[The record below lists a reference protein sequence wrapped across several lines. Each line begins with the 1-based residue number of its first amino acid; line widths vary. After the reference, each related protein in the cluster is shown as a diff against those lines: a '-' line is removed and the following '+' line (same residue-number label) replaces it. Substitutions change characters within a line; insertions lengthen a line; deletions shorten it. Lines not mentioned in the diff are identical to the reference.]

1 MANVFGRMPMAH
13 TLVPFVLPQEKP
25 PFLTAFMEG
34 DQLFLEIPDQQL
46 DRHMMFMCYNGVKRS
61 FIQVVWSLHN
71 DSMVLKQQ
79 SIASTAGIQIP
90 VVPGLPLKENV
101 IAIFPVEKENTGAK
115 GHCVNI
121 TDLVLRKEI
130 KWPQTFGGVSFG
142 SPIPDISLV
151 VDAYNGQDETLFK
164 VRRGMATSGSRVA
177 KPLIFGFCA
186 LGEPMK
192 GRRFDYRMGFSNE
205 EQDNGFHFGLKNRK
219 ANIGRWRLKK
229 KYDDQKVSV
238 PEEPITFLI
247 SPEVPKK
254 WRSYVK
260 AGIEEWLPAFESAGF
275 KDALVVKEMD
285 SLDTWQ
291 AHSIHTN
298 VVHWSQKKFFRDKE
312 YQDFGGTIGNV
323 VDARSGEILKGDI
336 FLGGSVRSA
345 SERYFVRSS
354 PLDKRAQ
361 NFPFPDELVGALF
374 QRTAAH
380 EAGHVFGL
388 LDGNF
393 GEYIYPSDKMNDST
407 WLATMGHTPS
417 VMNYARSNNI
427 PQPGDSIPPHLLIQ
441 HVGPTD
447 HYSIQWAYTEF
458 PQEISAEEEKTALE
472 RMIRWQDTV
481 PWYRFNLNQMEVVG
495 PVNTSQVVET
505 NDPVRSTELALRN
518 VKRVIEMLPQV
529 TQGQSDNARLDRL
542 YTKSV
547 ALWNDHMKH
556 VLSLV
561 GGYDVQYQSLDQP
574 GNPYEPIPW
583 EKQMEA
589 LDFLLANALDA
600 PEWLT
605 DPAFHS
611 RLKYSSFPDQVVAYQ
626 QLLILDMIVANRL
639 KRFEQMEIR
648 RNQKDLLR
656 AYLHRLQSGLF
667 LELYGDMDWVAPRRQ
682 EVQMTYIDGL
692 IGQLSKKRTALGA
705 DEQFLNYS
713 DYSKGLMVSQLM
725 DLKKQLEKTV
735 KSKRRSDVNGHWKM
749 CLRKIHRFLEH

>member
-1 MANVFGRMPMAH
+1 
-13 TLVPFVLPQEKP
+13 
-25 PFLTAFMEG
+25 
-34 DQLFLEIPDQQL
+34 
-46 DRHMMFMCYNGVKRS
+46 
-61 FIQVVWSLHN
+61 
-71 DSMVLKQQ
+71 
-79 SIASTAGIQIP
+79 
-90 VVPGLPLKENV
+90 
-101 IAIFPVEKENTGAK
+101 
-115 GHCVNI
+115 
-121 TDLVLRKEI
+121 
-130 KWPQTFGGVSFG
+130 
-142 SPIPDISLV
+142 
-151 VDAYNGQDETLFK
+151 
-164 VRRGMATSGSRVA
+164 
-177 KPLIFGFCA
+177 
-186 LGEPMK
+186 
-192 GRRFDYRMGFSNE
+192 MGFSNE